1 METLFLGEARMELIQ
16 PSVQIIDDVDELQV
30 LTKLELCGR
39 TAYKSEDRITKGSAE
54 KFIRGIIKSGHGS
67 VLEHVNITVKFI
79 CDRGVTHELV
89 RHRIASYTQE
99 STRYCNYTKKGIVF
113 IVPPW
118 DFDDCDLMFLR
129 AVEEQYNRKIAEGQ
143 TPQQARAYLPNCLKT
158 EIVTTMNVR
167 EWRHVLGLRTK
178 PDCHPQMRQIMNIL
192 LAEFKQRLPLLFED
206 IDECNQINDRK
217 L

>member
-1 METLFLGEARMELIQ
+1 MEIIE
-16 PSVQIIDDVDELQV
+16 PSVQIMDDIDKLDI

-39 TAYKSEDRITKGSAE
+39 TAYKSEDKITKGSAE
-54 KFIRGIIKSGHGS
+54 KFIRAIIKSGHGS

-99 STRYCNYTKKGIVF
+99 STRYCNYYKKGVVF
-113 IVPPW
+113 INPPW
-118 DFDDCDLMFLR
+118 GFGEDDIDFL
-129 AVEEQYNRKIAEGQ
+129 AIVEAQYNKKISEGQ

-167 EWRHVLGLRTK
+167 EWRHVMGLRTK
-178 PDCHPQMRQIMNIL
+178 PDCHPQMRQVMKML
-192 LAEFKQRLPLLFED
+192 LNEFKQRLPLLVED
-206 IDECNQINDRK
+206 INEYNQADNGK

>member
-1 METLFLGEARMELIQ
+1 MDLIQ
-16 PSVQIIDDVDELQV
+16 PSVEVIDDIDELGI

-54 KFIRGIIKSGHGS
+54 KFIRSIIKSGHGS

-99 STRYCNYTKKGIVF
+99 STRYCNYSKKGVVF

-118 DFDDCDLMFLR
+118 GFDDLDIQFLHS
-129 AVEEQYNRKIAEGQ
+129 VEAQYNRKISEGQ

-158 EIVTTMNVR
+158 EIATTMNVR

-178 PDCHPQMRQIMNIL
+178 PDCHPQMRQIMMML
-192 LAEFKQRLPLLFED
+192 LTEFKRKLPLLFED
-206 IDECNQINDRK
+206 INEHNEIDNRE

>member
-1 METLFLGEARMELIQ
+1 MEIIE
-16 PSVQIIDDVDELQV
+16 PSVQIMDGINELDV

-39 TAYKSEDRITKGSAE
+39 TAYKSDDKITKGSAE

-99 STRYCNYTKKGIVF
+99 STRYCNYYKKGIVF
-113 IVPPW
+113 ILPPW
-118 DFDDCDLMFLR
+118 GFSPEDVGFLNQ
-129 AVEEQYNRKIAEGQ
+129 VELQYNNKISEGQ
-143 TPQQARAYLPNCLKT
+143 TPQQARAFLPNCLKT

-178 PDCHPQMRQIMNIL
+178 PDCHPQMRQVMTML
-192 LAEFKQRLPLLFED
+192 LKEFKQKLPLLFED
-206 IDECNQINDRK
+206 IDGQLEQTK
-217 L
+217 

>member
-1 METLFLGEARMELIQ
+1 MEIIE
-16 PSVQIIDDVDELQV
+16 PSVEVIDSTDELQV
-30 LTKLELCGR
+30 LTKLEACGR
-39 TAYKSEDRITKGSAE
+39 TAYKSEDKITKGSAE
-54 KFIRGIIKSGHGS
+54 KFIRSIIKSGHGS

-99 STRYCNYTKKGIVF
+99 STRYCNYSKKGVVF
-113 IVPPW
+113 ILPPW
-118 DFDDCDLMFLR
+118 GFTTDDIAFLNR
-129 AVEEQYNRKIAEGQ
+129 VEYQYNKKIVEGQ

-178 PDCHPQMRQIMNIL
+178 PDCHPQMRQIMTIL
-192 LAEFKQRLPLLFED
+192 LREFKAKLPLLFED
-206 IDECNQINDRK
+206 INEIDNGK

>member
-1 METLFLGEARMELIQ
+1 MEIIE
-16 PSVQIIDDVDELQV
+16 PSVQIMDDIDELSI

-39 TAYKSEDRITKGSAE
+39 TAYKSEDKITKGSAE
-54 KFIRGIIKSGHGS
+54 KFIRAIIKSGHGS

-99 STRYCNYTKKGIVF
+99 STRYCNYYKKGTVF
-113 IVPPW
+113 INPPW
-118 DFDDCDLMFLR
+118 KFGEDDIDLLAR
-129 AVEEQYNRKIAEGQ
+129 IEEHYNKKISEGQ

-167 EWRHVLGLRTK
+167 EWRHVMGLRTK
-178 PDCHPQMRQIMNIL
+178 PDCHPQMQQVMKML
-192 LAEFKQRLPLLFED
+192 LNEFKQKLPLLVED
-206 IDECNQINDRK
+206 INDDRQMEHIE
-217 L
+217 